1 MMMMITWGMI
11 AVAALLLWLK
21 ISTIRERKGKG
32 KYADECAADRQERMD
47 SDAAYEQQELAR
59 KDAYETA
66 ENNASR
72 WP

>member
-1 MMMMITWGMI
+1 MMIITWCLI

-32 KYADECAADRQERMD
+32 RYADECAADRQERMD
-47 SDAAYEQQELAR
+47 SDAAFEQQELER
-59 KDAYETA
+59 KNAYETA
-66 ENNASR
+66 ENNTSM